1 VTDKLNYGRI
11 QVPLNLGKAAH
22 VDYLSNKNPLT
33 AIPESFVRIALLHT
47 SVPLADVIEPGCSVA
62 IVVSDH
68 TRPTGS
74 DIYIPI
80 LLNEL
85 KKLEAGTITLI
96 IALGLHR
103 PATAEEIQK
112 ICGGEIPAGVR
123 VVNHDAEHALAVS
136 GAAEFNQYA
145 VNAERVI
152 VTGAVTFHPM
162 AGFSG
167 GRKSLLPGIASSKD
181 IYQNHRLYFN
191 GNNVHTGTGPA
202 KIDDNPVLQDIRER
216 TKGFTHLWALNVVL
230 NEQNLI
236 EFASCGNVETV
247 WDDCRKFVSK
257 HHSVEI
263 AEKYDLVI
271 ASAGGYPSD
280 CSFYQSMKVMT
291 NSSRA
296 CKSGGTLI
304 IISQCSHGWEI
315 RDELFAYFSMTLDE
329 ISRNLQHSFTM
340 DGLALYMALSII
352 RSHKVW
358 FFSELPEHEVEAAGM
373 HTLKSIDDIAAIAEN
388 TGKFS
393 SLRSAVMQN
402 GSSVLPINTESL
414 RELLS

>member
-1 VTDKLNYGRI
+1 
-11 QVPLNLGKAAH
+11 
-22 VDYLSNKNPLT
+22 
-33 AIPESFVRIALLHT
+33 
-47 SVPLADVIEPGCSVA
+47 
-62 IVVSDH
+62 
-68 TRPTGS
+68 
-74 DIYIPI
+74 
-80 LLNEL
+80 
-85 KKLEAGTITLI
+85 
-96 IALGLHR
+96 
-103 PATAEEIQK
+103 
-112 ICGGEIPAGVR
+112 
-123 VVNHDAEHALAVS
+123 
-136 GAAEFNQYA
+136 
-145 VNAERVI
+145 VNADRVI

-191 GNNVHTGTGPA
+191 GNSVHTGTGPA

-216 TKGFTHLWALNVVL
+216 TKGFTKLWALNVVL
-230 NEQNLI
+230 NEQNMI

-263 AEKYDLVI
+263 EEKYDLVI

-296 CKSGGTLI
+296 CKPGGTLI

-315 RDELFAYFSMTLDE
+315 RDELFSYFTMTLEE
-329 ISRNLQHSFTM
+329 ISRDLQRSFTM

-352 RSHKVW
+352 RSHNIW
-358 FFSELPEHEVEAAGM
+358 FFSDLPENEVEKAGM
-373 HTLKSIDDIAAIAEN
+373 QNLKHIGDIAAIAEKSGN
-388 TGKFS
+388 LS
-393 SLRSAVMQN
+393 SPSIHTRTRTAVMQN
-402 GSSVLPINTESL
+402 GSSVLPINTEIL
-414 RELLS
+414 REIL